1 MSRWGWRIAL
11 AVMIAYAALAIAAPL
26 IAPYGESEI
35 IGGVWQGP
43 SAQHWLGTDGLGR
56 DMLSRLLYGGRTT
69 LGLAAASTAFA
80 FVIGVGCGLAAA
92 VMGSWIDMALSR
104 LVDALMALPTLIIAL
119 IVLSVLGSSI
129 PILIAVT
136 AVLEATRF
144 FRVARGAGLAVAAM
158 DYVEVAR
165 LRGEGLLWL
174 IRREVLINILGV
186 IMTETALR
194 FGFIILF
201 ISGLS
206 FLGLGVQPP
215 HADWGSMVRE
225 NAIALNFGRSA
236 PLVPAI
242 AIAGIT
248 IALNMLVGTTRV
260 RQSSR

>member
-1 MSRWGWRIAL
+1 
-11 AVMIAYAALAIAAPL
+11 
-26 IAPYGESEI
+26 
-35 IGGVWQGP
+35 
-43 SAQHWLGTDGLGR
+43 
-56 DMLSRLLYGGRTT
+56 MLSRLLYGGRTT
-69 LGLAAASTAFA
+69 LGLAAASTALA
-80 FVIGVGCGLAAA
+80 FIIGVGCGLAAA
-92 VMGSWIDMALSR
+92 VMGSWVDMALSR

-129 PILIAVT
+129 PVLIGVI

-174 IRREVLINILGV
+174 VRREVLINILGV
-186 IMTETALR
+186 VMTETALR

-248 IALNMLVGTTRV
+248 IALNMLVGTTGV
-260 RQSSR
+260 RRSSR